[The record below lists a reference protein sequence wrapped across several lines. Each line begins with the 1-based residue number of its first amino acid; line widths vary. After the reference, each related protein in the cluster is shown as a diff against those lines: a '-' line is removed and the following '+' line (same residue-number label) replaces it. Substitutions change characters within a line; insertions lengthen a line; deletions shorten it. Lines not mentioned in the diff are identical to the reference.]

1 MPSPFPGMDP
11 YLEVS
16 RLFEDFHAK
25 FINYL
30 QESLADLV
38 SEQYDV
44 RVREKVYLVHSDED
58 DAIIAKRIEPDV
70 AVTTREP
77 QEGSV
82 VTKESVTI
90 LEPVVVPLVSPGTV
104 RETEIEIIH
113 RDSQS
118 LVTCLEVLSPSN
130 KDSRGRALYDEKRQS
145 ILLRPVHLVE
155 LDLLFHGQRMTF
167 ARRLPP
173 GDYYAMV
180 SRSEKRPLCDVYA
193 WSVRQRLPQI
203 PVPLKQ
209 PDPDVTLDLQEVFET
224 TFERGRYA
232 RSIDYTVDF
241 TENVAPE
248 TRIWIEQRAR
258 NSESSPDSSKT
269 PPHD

>member
-11 YLEVS
+11 FLEVS
-16 RLFEDFHAK
+16 RLFEDFHSK

-30 QESLADLV
+30 QEFLADLV

-58 DAIIAKRIEPDV
+58 DTVLAKRIEPDV
-70 AVTTREP
+70 AVTSRDLSG
-77 QEGSV
+77 GSV
-82 VTKESVTI
+82 ATIESVSI
-90 LEPVVVPLVSPGTV
+90 LEPVVIPLVSPGTV
-104 RETEIEIIH
+104 RETYIEILH

-118 LVTCLEVLSPSN
+118 LVTSIELLSPSN
-130 KDSRGRALYDEKRQS
+130 KDARGRALYDEKRQS
-145 ILLRPVHLVE
+145 VLLQPVHLVE

-180 SRSEKRPLCDVYA
+180 SRAEKRPLCDVYA
-193 WSVRQRLPQI
+193 WSVRQRLPLI
-203 PVPLKQ
+203 PIPLKQ
-209 PDPDVTLDLQEVFET
+209 PDPDVMIDLQAVFET

-232 RSIDYTVDF
+232 RSIDYAADF
-241 TENVAPE
+241 AENTTPE
-248 TRIWIEQRAR
+248 TREWIEHRAR
-258 NSESSPDSSKT
+258 GSQAPPDSAKT
-269 PPHD
+269 PPNE